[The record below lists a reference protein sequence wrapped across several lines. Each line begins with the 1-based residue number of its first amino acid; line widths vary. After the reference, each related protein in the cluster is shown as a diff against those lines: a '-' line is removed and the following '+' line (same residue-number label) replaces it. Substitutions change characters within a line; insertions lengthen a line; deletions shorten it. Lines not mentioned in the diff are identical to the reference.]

1 MNFNAKQLDV
11 INATEPKI
19 LCVAASSSGKT
30 AVLTERIRQLIK
42 KGVAPKD
49 IVAITF
55 TRLAAAEMRQRLEDV
70 ATDDMFIGTVH
81 SYALKVCGL
90 NDISMYKAIDAE
102 KYDEILTTAAKLPA
116 SKYTPIKHLLIDEAQ
131 DLTAIEYYFINKIPT
146 ENIFYVGDTRQC
158 QPAGAKVL
166 LRNGVIKNI
175 EDVQVGDSVVW
186 YNSEKA
192 YVSGETINGQSV
204 EKKVLKTAKRKFFG
218 ENLITVITENNYQ
231 STYTPNHITYVKLK
245 REETYR
251 HAVYLMCDDTG
262 RFRIGKIPFTS
273 TTNRPGAN
281 PWRDKLYKE
290 NCSKLWILK
299 VFKTDKEAR
308 VLETKLSYKYQIP
321 QTCWQVDKVSW
332 TIEDINYIYEE
343 LDTYESAKKCLK
355 EFNRD
360 IRYPLIDKALEKTH
374 RIHFATNAVAEI
386 YAANLIPEVMEVL
399 VYDKKEERRKRYEA
413 IKEIKYTFVKD
424 PIDVYCLEVEG
435 GAYIADNIITHN
447 CIYQF
452 RGGTDKFLVE
462 KFYDP
467 EYTNYFLTQNYRNPP
482 NILEF
487 ADSLIA
493 SHKKY
498 GPESKTVKQEDGILR
513 NRCTFT
519 EALDA
524 VNDNKTWGT
533 WGILTRTNN
542 EVDAIRAELDKRE
555 IDNITFKK
563 ADFDN
568 PEQIE
573 EAMRKNAVKVL
584 TIHSM
589 KGQEIPNVI
598 VIGAK
603 TFNAAERNLS
613 YVAATRAKQ
622 SLYWCKPIPNLG
634 RRKSI
639 TSINRETIENDD
651 SMVEF

>member
-19 LCVAASSSGKT
+19 LCIAASSSGKT

-131 DLTAIEYYFINKIPT
+131 DLTTIEYYFINKIPT
-146 ENIFYVGDTRQC
+146 ENIFYVGDTRQ
-158 QPAGAKVL
+158 
-166 LRNGVIKNI
+166 
-175 EDVQVGDSVVW
+175 
-186 YNSEKA
+186 
-192 YVSGETINGQSV
+192 TIYS
-204 EKKVLKTAKRKFFG
+204 
-218 ENLITVITENNYQ
+218 
-231 STYTPNHITYVKLK
+231 
-245 REETYR
+245 
-251 HAVYLMCDDTG
+251 
-262 RFRIGKIPFTS
+262 
-273 TTNRPGAN
+273 
-281 PWRDKLYKE
+281 
-290 NCSKLWILK
+290 
-299 VFKTDKEAR
+299 
-308 VLETKLSYKYQIP
+308 
-321 QTCWQVDKVSW
+321 
-332 TIEDINYIYEE
+332 
-343 LDTYESAKKCLK
+343 
-355 EFNRD
+355 
-360 IRYPLIDKALEKTH
+360 
-374 RIHFATNAVAEI
+374 
-386 YAANLIPEVMEVL
+386 
-399 VYDKKEERRKRYEA
+399 
-413 IKEIKYTFVKD
+413 
-424 PIDVYCLEVEG
+424 
-435 GAYIADNIITHN
+435 
-447 CIYQF
+447 F

-462 KFYDP
+462 KFHDP
-467 EYTNYFLTQNYRNPP
+467 DYANYFLIQNYRNPP

-487 ADSLIA
+487 ANGLIA

-524 VNDNKTWGT
+524 INDDKAWGT
-533 WGILTRTNN
+533 WAVLTRTNN
-542 EVDAIRAELDKRE
+542 EVDAVREELDRRG

-598 VIGAK
+598 VVGAK

-639 TSINRETIENDD
+639 TSINREAIENDD